1 MIIKQ
6 AYWKTRRNLEK
17 EVEIVVSLKYLNN
30 FWKVLDIPRIN
41 CEINLILTWSENCV
55 ITSEATREPDTAADP
70 AVAAVNNPRNI
81 TFEINDTK
89 LYVPVATSSTKHDN
103 KLLEQLKIRFKGTI
117 K

>member
-1 MIIKQ
+1 M
-6 AYWKTRRNLEK
+6 
-17 EVEIVVSLKYLNN
+17 SLKYLNN

-41 CEINLILTWSENCV
+41 CETNLILTWSENCV